1 MVTAEAVGEKSELG
15 GGGGKSEGVTVPP
28 VDLLTEVDEI
38 VHSKHS
44 FCRKCP
50 LKKLKK
56 KKCCGTRP
64 ISTTISGVSLR
75 KKKLEKY
82 AGILGKES

>member
-1 MVTAEAVGEKSELG
+1 MVTAEAVGEKSEL

-56 KKCCGTRP
+56 KKMLWNTSNFNNGFRGF
-64 ISTTISGVSLR
+64 I
-75 KKKLEKY
+75 EKEK
-82 AGILGKES
+82 A

>member
-1 MVTAEAVGEKSELG
+1 MVTAEAVGEKSEL

-50 LKKLKK
+50 LKKIEKK
-56 KKCCGTRP
+56 NAVEHVQFQQQLQGFH
-64 ISTTISGVSLR
+64 
-75 KKKLEKY
+75 
-82 AGILGKES
+82 